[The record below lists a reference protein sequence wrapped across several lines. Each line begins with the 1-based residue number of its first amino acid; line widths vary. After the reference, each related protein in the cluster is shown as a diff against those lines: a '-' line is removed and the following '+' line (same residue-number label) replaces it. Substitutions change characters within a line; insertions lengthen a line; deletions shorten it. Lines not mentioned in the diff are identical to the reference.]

1 MEPYKLGEMEERFAE
16 LIWEH
21 APVRSGELTRLCEA
35 AFSWKRTTTYTML
48 KRLCDR
54 GLFANENGT
63 VTVRMSREDFQSA
76 RGEQF
81 IRENF
86 EDSLPLFVAAFAKKR
101 RLREEEIRMLK
112 SLIDAYEE
120 EKP

>member
-86 EDSLPLFVAAFAKKR
+86 EDSRPLFVAAFAKKR